1 MDSSALEATVDEVIA
16 ANADAFE
23 KFKGGDAKVS
33 GMLIGQVMKKTQG
46 KADGK
51 AVTAILRQR
60 AGL

>member
-1 MDSSALEATVDEVIA
+1 
-16 ANADAFE
+16 
-23 KFKGGDAKVS
+23 
-33 GMLIGQVMKKTQG
+33 MLIGQVMKKTQG

>member
-1 MDSSALEATVDEVIA
+1 MIA
-16 ANADAFE
+16 ANPDAFE
-23 KFKGGDAKVS
+23 KFKAGDNKVS
-33 GMLIGQVMKKTQG
+33 GMLIGAVMRKTSN